1 MDKEKKKI
9 ILIVMGVILVSVGV
23 GFGTAIIAK
32 QNANKEMTN
41 LRNILNDSLEI
52 SAVVNEDKTVELVSW
67 DGKDEISKVE
77 VWVFSSPV
85 YLGEVNVV
93 EKDNKYYLEG
103 LNDIL
108 KDKSLELGSHR
119 LLVMQDGKA
128 LGYIKIE
135 ITEDKSLK
143 VTATSE
149 LVNDNAGNVGADENV
164 GEEENNTTDKSSE
177 ATTDIKKEPAKTNN
191 NKKPNSAENKQEEVK
206 QPAVSTPAE
215 PKQEEP
221 KPEEVKCTPKK
232 FKNKYTYFYEDK
244 DTCVK
249 NGDHQEAWDYFK
261 ANGISAYTYGC
272 EEIKDECGNTYYG
285 VYYGNMEGEKYYY

>member
-1 MDKEKKKI
+1 MDKEKKKV
-9 ILIVMGVILVSVGV
+9 ILIVMGVILVSVLV
-23 GFGTAIIAK
+23 CFGTAIIVK

-52 SAVVNEDKTVELVSW
+52 RAIVNEDKTVELVSW
-67 DGKDEISKVE
+67 DGKDEISKAE
-77 VWVFSSPV
+77 VWVFSNPV

-119 LLVMQDGKA
+119 LLVMRDGKA

-177 ATTDIKKEPAKTNN
+177 ATTDTKKEPEKTNN
-191 NKKPNSAENKQEEVK
+191 NKKPNSTENKQEEVK
-206 QPAVSTPAE
+206 QPTVSAP
-215 PKQEEP
+215 EEP
-221 KPEEVKCTPKK
+221 KPEETKCTPKK

-249 NGDHQEAWDYFK
+249 NGDHEEAWNYFK
-261 ANGISAYTYGC
+261 NNGISAYTYGC

>member
-32 QNANKEMTN
+32 QNASKEMTN

-177 ATTDIKKEPAKTNN
+177 ATTDTKKEPEKTNN

-206 QPAVSTPAE
+206 QPPVSTPA
-215 PKQEEP
+215 EP

>member
-9 ILIVMGVILVSVGV
+9 ILIVIGVILVSAVV
-23 GFGTAIIAK
+23 GFVAATIVK
-32 QNANKEMTN
+32 KNANQEMTN

-52 SAVVNEDKTVELVSW
+52 NAVVNEDKTVELVSW
-67 DGKDEISKVE
+67 DGKEETTKVE
-77 VWVFSSPV
+77 VWVFSEPI
-85 YLGEVNVV
+85 YLGELNVV
-93 EKDNKYYLEG
+93 KKDNKYYLEG

-108 KDKSLELGSHR
+108 KDKGLEIGSHR
-119 LLVMQDGKA
+119 LLVMQDGKS

-143 VTATSE
+143 VTPTSE

-177 ATTDIKKEPAKTNN
+177 ATTDTKKEPEKTND
-191 NKKPNSAENKQEEVK
+191 NKKPSSTENKQEEVK
-206 QPAVSTPAE
+206 QPSTSATEE
-215 PKQEEP
+215 PKQ
-221 KPEEVKCTPKK
+221 EEVKCTPKK

>member
-9 ILIVMGVILVSVGV
+9 ILIVMGVILVSVVV
-23 GFGTAIIAK
+23 GFGTAIIVK

-52 SAVVNEDKTVELVSW
+52 RAIVNEDKTLELVSW
-67 DGKDEISKVE
+67 AGKDEISKVE
-77 VWVFSSPV
+77 VWAFSNPV

-119 LLVMQDGKA
+119 LLVMRDGKA

-149 LVNDNAGNVGADENV
+149 LVNYNAGNVVADENV

-177 ATTDIKKEPAKTNN
+177 ATTDKKKEPEKTNN

-206 QPAVSTPAE
+206 QPTVSAP
-215 PKQEEP
+215 EEP
-221 KPEEVKCTPKK
+221 KPEETKCTPKK

-249 NGDHQEAWDYFK
+249 NGDHEEAWDYFK
-261 ANGISAYTYGC
+261 DNGISAYTYDC